1 MVRIP
6 SGIDQRE
13 WIATHTLGLYHNIN
27 QLYDSISEMC
37 AHCRNMTGPEKRRFT
52 WERLFIA
59 ERNLEM
65 SNFSFE
71 KRFEKTDD
79 RGKAIKYSAPQHC
92 AMVFSYCQD
101 KLSDTE
107 LFPTKFGNKVFI
119 FGKKTFLGLD
129 FPYDFID
136 QVQVINFHLWS
147 VLCHI
152 YHAHWI
158 DVQVG

>member
-1 MVRIP
+1 
-6 SGIDQRE
+6 
-13 WIATHTLGLYHNIN
+13 
-27 QLYDSISEMC
+27 
-37 AHCRNMTGPEKRRFT
+37 MTGPEKRRFT

-107 LFPTKFGNKVFI
+107 LFPTKFGN
-119 FGKKTFLGLD
+119 
-129 FPYDFID
+129 
-136 QVQVINFHLWS
+136 
-147 VLCHI
+147 
-152 YHAHWI
+152 
-158 DVQVG
+158 

>member
-27 QLYDSISEMC
+27 QLYDSISELC

-52 WERLFIA
+52 WIRLFIDKH
-59 ERNLEM
+59 
-65 SNFSFE
+65 NFRRSIFHL
-71 KRFEKTDD
+71 KSFEKTDD

-101 KLSDTE
+101 KLSDTA
-107 LFPTKFGNKVFI
+107 LFPTKFGKINIHFL
-119 FGKKTFLGLD
+119 KKLS
-129 FPYDFID
+129 
-136 QVQVINFHLWS
+136 INTYNL
-147 VLCHI
+147 
-152 YHAHWI
+152 
-158 DVQVG
+158 